1 MEIEKDLKGKV
12 FHLYTEV
19 LGLMFKIRMSKS
31 DNPYQA
37 KFILIVYNPV
47 LEDNR

>member
-1 MEIEKDLKGKV
+1 MEIEKDLKDV

-19 LGLMFKIRMSKS
+19 LGVMFKIKMSKS

-37 KFILIVYNPV
+37 KFILIVYRPI
-47 LEDNR
+47 LGDNR